1 MSPHDPIPLKQ
12 IVFHIQD
19 PTYSKFSDD
28 SIKVQT
34 REIEKT
40 AKKPVILEADRQAV
54 Q

>member
-1 MSPHDPIPLKQ
+1 MSPHDQKPLKQ

-19 PTYSKFSDD
+19 PTHSKFSDD
-28 SIKVQT
+28 TINVQT
-34 REIEKT
+34 RDIEKT

>member
-1 MSPHDPIPLKQ
+1 MSPHDQISLKQ

-19 PTYSKFSDD
+19 PTHSKFSDD
-28 SIKVQT
+28 NIKVQT